1 MQRIIR
7 IQLISGM
14 YIWLRIFSDVCITL
28 TLGKQYT
35 AAACLI
41 TEKVAVMVAWL
52 ATTAAPVAIM
62 STGQYML
69 SAQYKDSLCIGPP
82 LTAENEAL

>member
-1 MQRIIR
+1 
-7 IQLISGM
+7 
-14 YIWLRIFSDVCITL
+14 
-28 TLGKQYT
+28 
-35 AAACLI
+35 LI